1 MLRLNGV
8 GDRMICVSDDGQS
21 YRYLVVTV
29 DTVNKRVFWIREM
42 DGSFQIG
49 VADYGSGSCMNH
61 VNKMV
66 GDKPSIDR

>member
-1 MLRLNGV
+1 
-8 GDRMICVSDDGQS
+8 
-21 YRYLVVTV
+21 
-29 DTVNKRVFWIREM
+29 M
-42 DGSFQIG
+42 DGTFQIG

>member
-8 GDRMICVSDDGQS
+8 GDRMICVSDGQL

-29 DTVNKRVFWIREM
+29 DTVNKRVFCIKEM

-49 VADYGSGSCMNH
+49 VAD
-61 VNKMV
+61 
-66 GDKPSIDR
+66 

>member
-8 GDRMICVSDDGQS
+8 GDRMMCVSDGQS

-29 DTVNKRVFWIREM
+29 DTVNKRVFWIKEM